1 MAATSVITTRVRPET
16 IAILDRV
23 AAVNGQSRAAY
34 VARVIED
41 AAQREAEFMAF
52 VQEGI
57 DQLDRGEGI
66 PHEVVM
72 AELDEMIARHEARCR
87 D

>member
-1 MAATSVITTRVRPET
+1 MKHSAIVTTRVPADT
-16 IAILDRV
+16 AAILDKV
-23 AAVNGQSRAAY
+23 AAIRGQSRSAY
-34 VARVIED
+34 VARVIEE
-41 AAQREAEFMAF
+41 AARREANFMAF

-66 PHEVVM
+66 PHETVM
-72 AELDEMIARHEARCR
+72 AELDDMIARHEARCR